1 MDDTSPPTLEF
12 TTVGFSVARVNLKAK
27 LGFYDLENCFISE
40 QAIQKLDRSENFT
53 TIQTMSLENERF
65 ISGTAAYLSTGYIHL
80 NIDFTYSCLVDVK
93 FFIVKDFYYESMTG
107 QFLDFENF
115 DAVLPYN
122 LNSPLR

>member
-1 MDDTSPPTLEF
+1 MVDTPPPNLEF
-12 TTVGFSVARVNLKAK
+12 TTMGFSVARVNLKAK
-27 LGFYDLENCFISE
+27 LGLYDLENCFISE
-40 QAIQKLDRSENFT
+40 QAIQKLDHLA
-53 TIQTMSLENERF
+53 IQTTSLENERF
-65 ISGTAAYLSTGYIHL
+65 ISGTAAYLSTGYLHL
-80 NIDFTYSCLVDVK
+80 NIDFTYTCLVDVK